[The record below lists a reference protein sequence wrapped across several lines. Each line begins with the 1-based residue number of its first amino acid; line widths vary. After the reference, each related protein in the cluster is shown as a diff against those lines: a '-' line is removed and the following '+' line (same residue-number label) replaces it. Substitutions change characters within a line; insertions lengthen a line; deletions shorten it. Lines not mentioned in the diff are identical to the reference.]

1 MKVGDIVR
9 VDEEFY
15 ENNVVT
21 KDYLSDCMITK
32 LEKIFADDDTP
43 LLATV
48 ERCDGRPFHY
58 IACDGQKTPCMK
70 KNVCVWESGL
80 ELIEERRF

>member
-9 VDEEFY
+9 VDPDFY
-15 ENNVVT
+15 ESNVV
-21 KDYLSDCMITK
+21 K
-32 LEKIFADDDTP
+32 LEKIFADDVP

-58 IACDGQKTPCMK
+58 IAYDGQKTPCMK

-80 ELIEERRF
+80 ELIEDRRF